1 MPVRAFYEGHATE
14 KVLGEK
20 PGKPIRLQCR
30 FRPPGARAF
39 LLSAVQQG
47 GRPPIV
53 IMEPNASIAPIH
65 DRIPLV
71 FGPGESGVWLGDGF
85 EILANRGNVQ
95 LSVKLED

>member
-1 MPVRAFYEGHATE
+1 MSLSSAW
-14 KVLGEK
+14 
-20 PGKPIRLQCR
+20 
-30 FRPPGARAF
+30 RPCVPALRRPTGWP
-39 LLSAVQQG
+39 
-47 GRPPIV
+47 PPIV

-85 EILANRGNVQ
+85 EIPANRGNVQ